1 MRIPV
6 HVIFFFFFS
15 SAYYLHGSQH
25 CFSEGACITQWSY
38 EQCPAGTSKRDGSL
52 EENWQTWS
60 TGGRIGKSLQYS
72 CCKKPMNSRKRQ
84 KDMTLE
90 DETLMSES
98 VQYATG
104 EKQRE
109 IIAPESTLLLLLSRF
124 SRVQLCA
131 TP

>member
-1 MRIPV
+1 
-6 HVIFFFFFS
+6 
-15 SAYYLHGSQH
+15 
-25 CFSEGACITQWSY
+25 
-38 EQCPAGTSKRDGSL
+38 
-52 EENWQTWS
+52 
-60 TGGRIGKSLQYS
+60 
-72 CCKKPMNSRKRQ
+72 
-84 KDMTLE
+84 MTLE